1 MVDVYG
7 VCYIPLYTYDKHK
20 VCFVVIHI
28 GVGYLGV
35 ARSDWLGNARAL
47 KCGTSN
53 WYRFPR
59 FFFFI

>member
-1 MVDVYG
+1 MDKTTVDVYG

-35 ARSDWLGNARAL
+35 ARSDY
-47 KCGTSN
+47 CGQCKSLEV
-53 WYRFPR
+53 WDE
-59 FFFFI
+59 